1 MLFLLVGS
9 LFLLHGMKHF
19 WNESL
24 GLCSMD
30 NALWKVMQH
39 QISLFKS
46 HAERDVDVPGVGEE
60 CGNSEMLQVLVWI
73 VVTGEVCSIGM
84 EVVMSEEKK
93 KDCGTLGVY
102 LSKTSH
108 LLPLFHEFCEVTG
121 LSSILTKVAG
131 CEFSSGD

>member
-1 MLFLLVGS
+1 MMLFLLVGS

-73 VVTGEVCSIGM
+73 VVKHRRSLQHWHG
-84 EVVMSEEKK
+84 
-93 KDCGTLGVY
+93 
-102 LSKTSH
+102 
-108 LLPLFHEFCEVTG
+108 
-121 LSSILTKVAG
+121 
-131 CEFSSGD
+131 SGDVRGKKERLWHTGSLPFQKLPPLTPLP